1 MCFKKGSHDILRWWE
16 SKKIAMKPFMETLPS
31 QVDIKLQRIKS
42 PAEQVLFQVAT
53 DLINE
58 QSFGESWLIA
68 TDRHLL
74 FIPSAGADG
83 TVEVPI
89 DAVQEA
95 KTEELVGGGRLAVE
109 RKEGEPVYLHYS
121 SSLIPKF
128 AEVAEGIQQLS
139 KGKPLELPTEMERT
153 RCEKC
158 GRLLAEKDGRCINC
172 ARKRDT
178 FWRIVSYISP
188 YRLQLIFVF
197 VLTTAAALIE
207 LLPPLIT
214 ERIIDDVLTPK
225 SNYELLVWFAMAL
238 LGIRLL
244 MWLFQVGRTAITSW
258 LGFRAAEDIRA
269 ELYRV
274 LQFTPLRFYDKR
286 KVGNLI
292 SRMTNDAELLEEY
305 MIYDLP
311 FLLSNALLVLG
322 ILTLL
327 LYKNWMLTMYVLLP
341 VPLIILGGALIWNRM
356 ERYWRRWSVKWG
368 RLSAH
373 LNESITGIR
382 LVKAFAQEKRERM
395 RFNQR
400 NDELRQ
406 VSVSADRAGVVFF
419 TVTNFLMSF
428 GVFFV
433 WYFGGRQIL
442 GGELTLGEL
451 MAFIIYLWMLYSPL
465 KWFGDFYNFMIHA
478 YAGAERIFEVMDTP
492 VETFNNPAA
501 KALPHIGGQVSFKD
515 VAFGY
520 DPGKPVLRGIDLEV
534 APGEMIGLVG
544 KSGVGKSTVI
554 NLICRFYDV
563 SRGRVKIDGEDIRDI
578 RLEDLRGQ
586 IGMVHQEP
594 TLFNVT
600 IAENIRYG
608 KPDATF
614 DEVIRAAIAAE
625 AHEFI
630 VAKPDGYDTKV
641 GERGGKLS
649 GGEKQRIAIAR
660 AILHDP
666 KILILDEATSS
677 LDTPTE
683 KKIQIAIARLVKGR
697 TTFAI
702 AHRLSTLR
710 NADRLVVLDE
720 GKIAEVGTHAELME
734 RKEIFYKLVHTQQT
748 TTAIMVVG
756 GGKDDSDE
764 DSEDDDE

>member
-1 MCFKKGSHDILRWWE
+1 
-16 SKKIAMKPFMETLPS
+16 MKPFMETLPPEVNNKLK
-31 QVDIKLQRIKS
+31 QVK
-42 PAEQVLFQVAT
+42 PPEEQVLFQVAT

-58 QSFGESWLIA
+58 EFFGEKWLIA

-74 FIPSAGADG
+74 CIPTEGPDSAL
-83 TVEVPI
+83 EVPLEI
-89 DAVQEA
+89 VQEVR
-95 KTEELVGGGRLAVE
+95 TEELVGGGRLAIE
-109 RKEGEPVYLHYS
+109 RKVGEPIYLHYS
-121 SSLIPKF
+121 SSLMPKF
-128 AEVAEGIQQLS
+128 AEIAEAIQQLS
-139 KGKPLELPTEMERT
+139 KGEPLELPTEIERT

-172 ARKRDT
+172 AKKRDT
-178 FWRIVSYISP
+178 LRRIVSYVRP
-188 YRLQLIFVF
+188 YRLQLILVF
-197 VLTTAAALIE
+197 VITTFAALID

-225 SNYELLVWFAMAL
+225 ANFELLVRLAAAL

-244 MWLFQVGRTAITSW
+244 TWFSQVGRTAISSW
-258 LGFRAAEDIRA
+258 LGFRAAEDIRT

-286 KVGNLI
+286 KVGSLI
-292 SRMTNDAELLEEY
+292 SRMTHDADLLEEY
-305 MIYDLP
+305 LIYDLP
-311 FLLSNALLVLG
+311 FLLSNVLLLLG
-322 ILTLL
+322 IVALL
-327 LYKNWMLTMYVLLP
+327 LYKNWLLTVYVLLP
-341 VPLIILGGALIWNRM
+341 VPPIILGGALIWNRM
-356 ERYWRRWSVKWG
+356 ERYWRRESVKWG
-368 RLSAH
+368 RFSAH

-382 LVKAFAQEKRERM
+382 LVKAFAQEKREGI

-406 VSVSADRAGVVFF
+406 VSVSANRAWFVFF

-428 GVFFV
+428 GLFFV

-451 MAFIIYLWMLYSPL
+451 TAFISYLWMLYQPL

-492 VETFNNPAA
+492 IEPFDAPDA
-501 KALPHIGGQVSFKD
+501 KPMPQIEGRVSFKD
-515 VAFGY
+515 VTFGY
-520 DPGKPVLRGIDLEV
+520 DPGKPVLREINIEV

-544 KSGVGKSTVI
+544 KSGVGKSTFI

-563 SRGRVKIDGEDIRDI
+563 DRGSLNVDGEDIRAI

-608 KPDATF
+608 KADATF
-614 DEVIRAAIAAE
+614 DEVIRASIAAE

-710 NADRLVVLDE
+710 NADRLFVLDE
-720 GKIAEVGTHAELME
+720 GKIAEVGTHAELMA
-734 RKEIFYKLVHTQQT
+734 RKGIFYNLVHTQQE
-748 TTAIMVVG
+748 TTAIMAIG
-756 GGKDDSDE
+756 GGRDNSEE

>member
-1 MCFKKGSHDILRWWE
+1 
-16 SKKIAMKPFMETLPS
+16 MKPFMENLPPD
-31 QVDIKLQRIKS
+31 VDIKLQQVK
-42 PAEQVLFQVAT
+42 PPEEQVLFQVAT

-58 QSFGESWLIA
+58 QSFGERWLIA
-68 TDRHLL
+68 TDQHLL
-74 FIPSAGADG
+74 FIPAAGVDG
-83 TVEVPI
+83 TVEVPL
-89 DAVQEA
+89 DAVQA
-95 KTEELVGGGRLAVE
+95 ARTEELVGGGRLAVD

-121 SSLIPKF
+121 SSLAPKF

-139 KGKPLELPTEMERT
+139 KGEALELPTEMELT
-153 RCEKC
+153 RCGKC

-172 ARKRDT
+172 AKKRDT
-178 FWRIVSYISP
+178 FWRIVSYLRP
-188 YRLQLIFVF
+188 YRVQLILVF
-197 VLTTAAALIE
+197 VLTTVASLIE

-225 SNYELLVWFAMAL
+225 QNYELLVWFALAL
-238 LGIRLL
+238 VGIRLL
-244 MWLFQVGRTAITSW
+244 MWLFQVGRTALTSW
-258 LGFRAAEDIRA
+258 LGFRAAEDIRT

-311 FLLSNALLVLG
+311 FLLSNALLLLG
-322 ILTLL
+322 ILALL

-341 VPLIILGGALIWNRM
+341 VPPIILGGALIWNRM

-382 LVKAFAQEKRERM
+382 LVKAFAQEKREGI

-406 VSVSADRAGVVFF
+406 VSVSADRAWVIFF

-492 VETFNNPAA
+492 VETFNAPAA
-501 KALPHIGGQVSFKD
+501 KATPQIGGQVSFKD
-515 VAFGY
+515 VTFGY
-520 DPGKPVLRGIDLEV
+520 DPGKPVLRGINLEV
-534 APGEMIGLVG
+534 ASGEMIGLVG

-563 SRGRVKIDGEDIRDI
+563 NRGRLEVDGEDIRNI

-608 KPDATF
+608 KPEATF
-614 DEVIRAAIAAE
+614 DEVMRAAIAAE

-630 VAKPDGYDTKV
+630 VARPDGYDTKV

-666 KILILDEATSS
+666 KVLILDEATSS

-710 NADRLVVLDE
+710 NADRLVVLDD
-720 GKIAEVGTHAELME
+720 GKIVEIGTHAELMAG
-734 RKEIFYKLVHTQQT
+734 RGIFYNLVHTQQA
-748 TTAIMVVG
+748 TTAVMAIG
-756 GGKDDSDE
+756 GGKDDSEE

>member
-1 MCFKKGSHDILRWWE
+1 
-16 SKKIAMKPFMETLPS
+16 MKPFMEALPPE
-31 QVDIKLQRIKS
+31 VNTKLKRVK
-42 PAEQVLFQVAT
+42 PPGEQVLFQVAT
-53 DLINE
+53 DLINN
-58 QSFGESWLIA
+58 QVFGEKWLIA
-68 TDRHLL
+68 TDRQLL
-74 FIPSAGADG
+74 IIPTEGVDG
-83 TVEVPI
+83 TVEVPL

-95 KTEELVGGGRLAVE
+95 RTEELVGGGRLAVE
-109 RKEGEPVYLHYS
+109 RKVGEPVYLHYS
-121 SSLIPKF
+121 SSLGPKF
-128 AEVAEGIQQLS
+128 AEIVEGIQQLS
-139 KGKPLELPTEMERT
+139 KGEALELPTEMERT

-172 ARKRDT
+172 TKKRDT
-178 FWRIVSYISP
+178 FWRIVSYLGP
-188 YRLQLIFVF
+188 YRLQLILVFFV
-197 VLTTAAALIE
+197 TTIAALID

-225 SNYELLVWFAMAL
+225 SNFRLLAWFTAAL

-244 MWLFQVGRTAITSW
+244 MWLSQVGRTAISSW
-258 LGFRAAEDIRA
+258 VGFRAAEDIRT

-292 SRMTNDAELLEEY
+292 SRMTNDAELVEEY
-305 MIYDLP
+305 LIFDLP
-311 FLLSNALLVLG
+311 FLLSNALLLLG
-322 ILTLL
+322 ILALL
-327 LYKNWMLTMYVLLP
+327 LYKSWMLTIYVLLP
-341 VPLIILGGALIWNRM
+341 VPPIILGGGLIWNRM

-368 RLSAH
+368 RFSAH
-373 LNESITGIR
+373 VNESITGIR
-382 LVKAFAQEKRERM
+382 LVKAFAQEKREGA
-395 RFNQR
+395 RFNAR

-406 VSVSADRAGVVFF
+406 ISVSADRAWFVFF
-419 TVTNFLMSF
+419 TVMNFLMSF

-451 MAFIIYLWMLYSPL
+451 TAFISYLWMLYSPL
-465 KWFGDFYNFMIHA
+465 KWFADFYNFMIHA
-478 YAGAERIFEVMDTP
+478 YASAERIFEVMDTP
-492 VETFNNPAA
+492 TEPFHSPQA
-501 KALPHIGGQVSFKD
+501 KAMPQIKGRISFKD
-515 VAFGY
+515 VTFGY
-520 DPGKPVLRGIDLEV
+520 DPGKPVLQGINLGV

-544 KSGVGKSTVI
+544 KSGVGKSTFI

-563 SRGRVKIDGEDIRDI
+563 NRGRLDIDSEDIRDI
-578 RLEDLRGQ
+578 RLEDLRSQ

-600 IAENIRYG
+600 ITENIRYG

-614 DEVIRAAIAAE
+614 DEVVRAAIAAE

-630 VAKPDGYDTKV
+630 ITKPDGYDTKV

-683 KKIQIAIARLVKGR
+683 KKIQIAIARLVEGR
-697 TTFAI
+697 TTVAI

-710 NADRLVVLDE
+710 HADRLVVLDD
-720 GKIAEVGTHAELME
+720 GKIAEVGTHTELME
-734 RKEIFYKLVHTQQT
+734 RKGIFYNLVHTQQA
-748 TTAIMVVG
+748 TTAVMAVG
-756 GGKDDSDE
+756 GGKDDAE
-764 DSEDDDE
+764 ENSEDDDE

>member
-1 MCFKKGSHDILRWWE
+1 MN
-16 SKKIAMKPFMETLPS
+16 PFMEALPPE
-31 QVDIKLQRIKS
+31 VNTKLKRVKPIE
-42 PAEQVLFQVAT
+42 EQVRFQVAT
-53 DLINE
+53 DLINDR
-58 QSFGESWLIA
+58 SFGERWLIA
-68 TDRHLL
+68 TDRQLL
-74 FIPSAGADG
+74 FIPTEGVDG
-83 TVEVPI
+83 TLEVPLA
-89 DAVQEA
+89 AVRETR
-95 KTEELVGGGRLAVE
+95 TEELVGGGCLAIELKV
-109 RKEGEPVYLHYS
+109 GEPVYLHYS
-121 SSLIPKF
+121 SSLVPKF

-139 KGKPLELPTEMERT
+139 KGEPLELPTEIERT

-158 GRLLAEKDGRCINC
+158 GSLLTEKDGRCINC
-172 ARKRDT
+172 TKKRDT
-178 FWRIVSYISP
+178 LWRILSYVRP
-188 YRLQLIFVF
+188 YYLQLILVF
-197 VLTTAAALIE
+197 VITTAAALID

-214 ERIIDDVLTPK
+214 EHIIDDVLTPK
-225 SNYELLVWFAMAL
+225 ANFGLLVWFVLAL

-244 MWLFQVGRTAITSW
+244 MWISQVGRTAISSW

-286 KVGNLI
+286 KVGSLI
-292 SRMTNDAELLEEY
+292 SRMTNDADLLEEY
-305 MIYDLP
+305 MTFDLP
-311 FLLSNALLVLG
+311 FILSNALLLLG
-322 ILTLL
+322 ILGML
-327 LYKNWMLTMYVLLP
+327 LYKSWLLTLYVLLP
-341 VPLIILGGALIWNRM
+341 VPFIVVGGALIWNRM
-356 ERYWRRWSVKWG
+356 ERYWRRWSIKWG
-368 RLSAH
+368 RFSAH

-382 LVKAFAQEKRERM
+382 LVKAFAQEKREGI

-406 VSVSADRAGVVFF
+406 VSVSADRAWFVFF

-442 GGELTLGEL
+442 GGELTLGQL
-451 MAFIIYLWMLYSPL
+451 TAFISYLWMFYRPL
-465 KWFGDFYNFMIHA
+465 KWFGDYYNFMIHA

-492 VETFNNPAA
+492 IEPFDAPNA
-501 KALPHIGGQVSFKD
+501 KPIPQIEGRVSFRD
-515 VAFGY
+515 VTFGY
-520 DPGKPVLRGIDLEV
+520 DPGKPILKGIDLEV

-544 KSGVGKSTVI
+544 KSGVGKSTFI
-554 NLICRFYDV
+554 NLICRFYDIN
-563 SRGRVKIDGEDIRDI
+563 RGRLDVDGEDIRDI
-578 RLEDLRGQ
+578 CLEDLRSQ

-608 KPDATF
+608 KPDATL

-641 GERGGKLS
+641 GEHGGKLS

-710 NADRLVVLDE
+710 NADRLVVLDD
-720 GKIAEVGTHAELME
+720 GKITEVGSHAELMA
-734 RKEIFYKLVHTQQT
+734 RKGIFYKLVQTQQA
-748 TTAIMVVG
+748 TTAVMAVG
-756 GGKDDSDE
+756 GGKEDSDE
-764 DSEDDDE
+764 DSDDDDE

>member
-1 MCFKKGSHDILRWWE
+1 
-16 SKKIAMKPFMETLPS
+16 MKPFMEALPPE
-31 QVDIKLQRIKS
+31 VNTKLERVKPS
-42 PAEQVLFQVAT
+42 GEQVLFQVAT
-53 DLINE
+53 DLIND
-58 QSFGESWLIA
+58 QLFGEKWLVA
-68 TDRHLL
+68 TDRQLL
-74 FIPSAGADG
+74 FIPTEGVDG
-83 TVEVPI
+83 TVEVSL
-89 DAVQEA
+89 DAVQEVR
-95 KTEELVGGGRLAVE
+95 TEELVGGGRLAVE
-109 RKEGEPVYLHYS
+109 RKAGEPIYLHYS
-121 SSLIPKF
+121 SSLAPKF

-139 KGKPLELPTEMERT
+139 KGEVLELPTEMERT

-158 GRLLAEKDGRCINC
+158 GSLLAEKDGRCINC
-172 ARKRDT
+172 TKKRDT
-178 FWRIVSYISP
+178 FRRIVSYVRP
-188 YRLQLIFVF
+188 YRVQLILVF
-197 VLTTAAALIE
+197 VITTIAALID

-225 SNYELLVWFAMAL
+225 SNFDLLVWFAAAL

-244 MWLFQVGRTAITSW
+244 MWLSQVARTAISSW
-258 LGFRAAEDIRA
+258 LGFRAAEDIRT

-286 KVGNLI
+286 KIGSLI

-305 MIYDLP
+305 LIYDLP
-311 FLLSNALLVLG
+311 FLLSNALLLLG
-322 ILTLL
+322 ILALM
-327 LYKNWMLTMYVLLP
+327 LYKNWMLTIYVLLP
-341 VPLIILGGALIWNRM
+341 VPPILLGGGLIWNRM

-368 RLSAH
+368 RFSAH

-382 LVKAFAQEKRERM
+382 LVKAFAQEKREGV
-395 RFNQR
+395 RFNER
-400 NDELRQ
+400 NDDLRQ
-406 VSVSADRAGVVFF
+406 ISVSADRAWFVFF

-451 MAFIIYLWMLYSPL
+451 TAFISYLWMLYRPL

-492 VETFNNPAA
+492 TEPFDAPDA
-501 KALPHIGGQVSFKD
+501 KAMPQIEGRISFKD
-515 VAFGY
+515 VTFGY
-520 DPGKPVLRGIDLEV
+520 DPGKPVLKGIDLEV

-544 KSGVGKSTVI
+544 KSGVGKSTFI
-554 NLICRFYDV
+554 NLICRFYDIN
-563 SRGRVKIDGEDIRDI
+563 RGNLDVDSEDIRDI
-578 RLEDLRGQ
+578 RLGDLRSQ

-600 IAENIRYG
+600 ITENIRYG

-630 VAKPDGYDTKV
+630 VAQPDGYDTKV

-649 GGEKQRIAIAR
+649 GGEKQRISIAR

-710 NADRLVVLDE
+710 NADRLVVLDDN
-720 GKIAEVGTHAELME
+720 KIAEVGTHAELME
-734 RKEIFYKLVHTQQT
+734 RKGIFHNLVHTQQA
-748 TTAIMVVG
+748 TTAVMAVG
-756 GGKDDSDE
+756 GGKDDSMD
-764 DSEDDDE
+764 DSEDDE

>member
-1 MCFKKGSHDILRWWE
+1 
-16 SKKIAMKPFMETLPS
+16 MKPFMETLPPE
-31 QVDIKLQRIKS
+31 VDIKLQRVK
-42 PAEQVLFQVAT
+42 PPEEQVLFQVAT

-58 QSFGESWLIA
+58 QLFGEKWLIA

-74 FIPSAGADG
+74 FIPTEGVDG
-83 TVEVPI
+83 TVEVPLT
-89 DAVQEA
+89 AVQEA
-95 KTEELVGGGRLAVE
+95 RTEELVGGGCLAVE
-109 RKEGEPVYLHYS
+109 RKVGEPVYLHYS
-121 SSLIPKF
+121 NSLAPKF

-139 KGKPLELPTEMERT
+139 KGETLELPTEMERT

-172 ARKRDT
+172 AKKRET
-178 FWRIVSYISP
+178 LRRILSYVRP
-188 YRLQLIFVF
+188 YRPQLILVF
-197 VLTTAAALIE
+197 VITTVAALID
-207 LLPPLIT
+207 LVPPFIT
-214 ERIIDDVLTPK
+214 ERIIDDVLMPK
-225 SNYELLVWFAMAL
+225 SNFELLVWFVMAL
-238 LGIRLL
+238 LGIQIL
-244 MWLFQVGRTAITSW
+244 MWLAQVGRTAISSR
-258 LGFRAAEDIRA
+258 LGFRAAEDMRT

-286 KVGNLI
+286 QIGNLI

-305 MIYDLP
+305 MTHDLP
-311 FLLSNALLVLG
+311 FILSNALLLLG

-327 LYKNWMLTMYVLLP
+327 LYKSWVLTMYVLLP
-341 VPLIILGGALIWNRM
+341 VPPIVLGGALMWNRM
-356 ERYWRRWSVKWG
+356 EHYWRRWSVKWG
-368 RLSAH
+368 RFSAH

-382 LVKAFAQEKRERM
+382 LVKAFAQEKREGI

-406 VSVSADRAGVVFF
+406 VSVSADRAAFVFF
-419 TVTNFLMSF
+419 TVMNFLMSF
-428 GVFFV
+428 GGFFV

-442 GGELTLGEL
+442 GEELTLGEL
-451 MAFIIYLWMLYSPL
+451 TAFNIYLWMLYRPL
-465 KWFGDFYNFMIHA
+465 KWFGDFYSFMIHA

-492 VETFNNPAA
+492 IEPFNSPDA
-501 KALPHIGGQVSFKD
+501 KPMPQIGGRVSFKD
-515 VAFGY
+515 VTFGY
-520 DPGKPVLRGIDLEV
+520 DPGKPILKGINLEV
-534 APGEMIGLVG
+534 TSGEMIGLVG
-544 KSGVGKSTVI
+544 KSGVGKSTFI

-563 SRGRVKIDGEDIRDI
+563 NRGRLDVDGEDIQDI

-614 DEVIRAAIAAE
+614 DAVIRAAIAAE

-630 VAKPDGYDTKV
+630 VGKPDGYDTKV

-649 GGEKQRIAIAR
+649 GGEKQRISIAR

-710 NADRLVVLDE
+710 NADRLVVLEDN
-720 GKIAEVGTHAELME
+720 KIAEVGTHAELMA
-734 RKEIFYKLVHTQQT
+734 RRGIFYKLVHTQQA
-748 TTAIMVVG
+748 TTAVMAVG
-756 GGKDDSDE
+756 GGKADSEE
-764 DSEDDDE
+764 DSEEDNE

>member
-1 MCFKKGSHDILRWWE
+1 
-16 SKKIAMKPFMETLPS
+16 MKPFMETLPS
-31 QVDIKLQRIKS
+31 EVDIKLQRVKL
-42 PAEQVLFQVAT
+42 PEEQVLFQVAT

-58 QSFGESWLIA
+58 RSFGEKWLIA

-74 FIPSAGADG
+74 FIPTEGVDS
-83 TVEVPI
+83 TVEVPLV
-89 DAVQEA
+89 AVQEA
-95 KTEELVGGGRLAVE
+95 KTEELVGGGRLTLE
-109 RKEGEPVYLHYS
+109 RKVGEPAYLHYS
-121 SSLIPKF
+121 SSLAPKF
-128 AEVAEGIQQLS
+128 AEVAEGIQQLV
-139 KGKPLELPTEMERT
+139 KGETLELPTEVERT

-172 ARKRDT
+172 TKKRET
-178 FWRIVSYISP
+178 FWRIVSYTRP
-188 YRLQLIFVF
+188 YRLQLTLACVVMIV
-197 VLTTAAALIE
+197 AALIE

-214 ERIIDDVLTPK
+214 QRIIDDILTPK
-225 SNYELLVWFAMAL
+225 SNYALLVQFVMAL
-238 LGIRLL
+238 LGIRFL
-244 MWLFQVGRTAITSW
+244 MWIFQVGRTAISSW
-258 LGFRAAEDIRA
+258 IGFRAAEDIRA

-292 SRMTNDAELLEEY
+292 SRMTNDAGLLEEY

-311 FLLSNALLVLG
+311 FLLSNALLLLG
-322 ILTLL
+322 ILALL

-341 VPLIILGGALIWNRM
+341 VPAIILGGALIWNRM

-382 LVKAFAQEKRERM
+382 LVKAFAQEKREGI
-395 RFNQR
+395 RFSVR
-400 NDELRQ
+400 NDELRH
-406 VSVSADRAGVVFF
+406 VSVSAGRAGVLFF
-419 TVTNFLMSF
+419 TVMNFLMSF
-428 GVFFV
+428 GVCFV

-442 GGELTLGEL
+442 GGELTMGEL
-451 MAFIIYLWMLYSPL
+451 TAFIIYLWMLYRPIR
-465 KWFGDFYNFMIHA
+465 WFGDFYNFMIHA

-492 VETFNNPAA
+492 TESFNNPDA
-501 KALPHIGGQVSFKD
+501 KPMPQIGGQVSFKD
-515 VAFGY
+515 ATFGY
-520 DPGKPVLRGIDLEV
+520 DPGKPVLRGINLEV
-534 APGEMIGLVG
+534 ASGEMIGLVG
-544 KSGVGKSTVI
+544 KSGVGKSTII

-563 SRGRVKIDGEDIRDI
+563 DRGRLEVDGTDIRDI

-594 TLFNVT
+594 TLFNAT

-608 KPDATF
+608 KPEATF

-630 VAKPDGYDTKV
+630 VGKPDGYDTKV

-683 KKIQIAIARLVKGR
+683 KKIQIAIGRLVKGR

-720 GKIAEVGTHAELME
+720 GKIAEIGTHTELME
-734 RKEIFYKLVHTQQT
+734 RKGIFYKLVHTQQA
-748 TTAIMVVG
+748 TTAVMAVG
-756 GGKDDSDE
+756 GGKDDSEEDSDE
-764 DSEDDDE
+764 DDE

>member
-1 MCFKKGSHDILRWWE
+1 MQ
-16 SKKIAMKPFMETLPS
+16 PFMETLPS
-31 QVDIKLQRIKS
+31 EVDIKLQRVKL
-42 PAEQVLFQVAT
+42 PEEQVLFQVAT

-58 QSFGESWLIA
+58 ELFGEKWLIA
-68 TDRHLL
+68 TDKHLL
-74 FIPSAGADG
+74 FIPTEGVDS
-83 TVEVPI
+83 TVEVPLT
-89 DAVQEA
+89 AVQEA
-95 KTEELVGGGRLAVE
+95 RTEELVGGGCLAVE
-109 RKEGEPVYLHYS
+109 RKVGEPVLLHYS
-121 SSLIPKF
+121 NSLAPKF
-128 AEVAEGIQQLS
+128 AEIAEGIQQLL
-139 KGKPLELPTEMERT
+139 KGEPLELPTEMERT

-158 GRLLAEKDGRCINC
+158 GHLLTEKDGRCIKC
-172 ARKRDT
+172 TKKRDT
-178 FWRIVSYISP
+178 FWRIVSYIRP
-188 YRLQLIFVF
+188 YRLQLALVF
-197 VLTTAAALIE
+197 VIMTFAALID
-207 LLPPLIT
+207 LGPALIA
-214 ERIIDDVLTPK
+214 ESIIDDVLTPQ
-225 SNYELLVWFAMAL
+225 SNFELLVWLILAL
-238 LGIRLL
+238 LGIQLL
-244 MWLFQVGRTAITSW
+244 LWFAQVGRAAISNR
-258 LGFRAAEDIRA
+258 LGFRAAEDLRT

-286 KVGNLI
+286 KVGSLI

-305 MIYDLP
+305 LIYDLP
-311 FLLSNALLVLG
+311 FLLSNALSLLSILVL
-322 ILTLL
+322 LS
-327 LYKNWMLTMYVLLP
+327 YKNWVLTMYVLLP
-341 VPLIILGGALIWNRM
+341 VLPIVLGGALIWNRM
-356 ERYWRRWSVKWG
+356 ERYWRRWSIKWG

-382 LVKAFAQEKRERM
+382 LVKAFAQEKREGT

-406 VSVSADRAGVVFF
+406 ASVVADRAAFVFF
-419 TVTNFLMSF
+419 TVMNFLMGF
-428 GVFFV
+428 GTFFV
-433 WYFGGRQIL
+433 WYFGGRQIFA
-442 GGELTLGEL
+442 GELTLGEL
-451 MAFIIYLWMLYSPL
+451 FAFNVLLWKLYNPL

-492 VETFNNPAA
+492 VEPFNSPDA
-501 KALPHIGGQVSFKD
+501 KPMPQIGGRVSFKD
-515 VAFGY
+515 VTFGY
-520 DPGKPVLRGIDLEV
+520 DPGKPVLKEVDLEV

-544 KSGVGKSTVI
+544 KSGVGKSTFI
-554 NLICRFYDV
+554 NLICRFYDID
-563 SRGRVKIDGEDIRDI
+563 RGRLNVDGEDIRDI

-614 DEVIRAAIAAE
+614 NEVVRAAIAAE
-625 AHEFI
+625 AHDFI

-641 GERGGKLS
+641 GEHGGKLS

-660 AILHDP
+660 AILHNP

-710 NADRLVVLDE
+710 NADRLVVLDD
-720 GKIAEVGTHAELME
+720 GKIAEVGSHEELME
-734 RKEIFYKLVHTQQT
+734 RKGIFYKLVHTQQA
-748 TTAIMVVG
+748 TTAVIAVG
-756 GGKDDSDE
+756 GGKDDSGE
-764 DSEDDDE
+764 DAEEDDE

>member
-1 MCFKKGSHDILRWWE
+1 
-16 SKKIAMKPFMETLPS
+16 MKPFMETLPPE
-31 QVDIKLQRIKS
+31 VNTKLKRTK
-42 PAEQVLFQVAT
+42 PPEEQVLFQVST
-53 DLINE
+53 DLISD
-58 QSFGESWLIA
+58 QLFGEKWLVA

-74 FIPSAGADG
+74 FIPTEGMDG
-83 TVEVPI
+83 TVEVPLET
-89 DAVQEA
+89 VQA
-95 KTEELVGGGRLAVE
+95 ARTEELVGGGRLAVE
-109 RKEGEPVYLHYS
+109 RKKGEPIYLHYS
-121 SSLIPKF
+121 SSLAPKF
-128 AEVAEGIQQLS
+128 AEIAEGIQQLS
-139 KGKPLELPTEMERT
+139 KGEALELPTEMERT

-172 ARKRDT
+172 TKKRDT
-178 FWRIVSYISP
+178 FWRILSYVRP
-188 YRLQLIFVF
+188 YRVQLILVF
-197 VLTTAAALIE
+197 VITIVAALID

-225 SNYELLVWFAMAL
+225 SNFGLLVSLVLAL
-238 LGIRLL
+238 LVIRLG
-244 MWLFQVGRTAITSW
+244 MWLFQVGRTAMSSW
-258 LGFRAAEDIRA
+258 LGFRAAEDIRT
-269 ELYRV
+269 ELYHV

-305 MIYDLP
+305 LIYDLP
-311 FLLSNALLVLG
+311 FLLSNALLLMG
-322 ILTLL
+322 ILGLL
-327 LYKNWMLTMYVLLP
+327 IYKNWMLTIYVLLP
-341 VPLIILGGALIWNRM
+341 VPPIILGGALIWNRM
-356 ERYWRRWSVKWG
+356 ERYWRRWSLEWG
-368 RLSAH
+368 RFSAH

-382 LVKAFAQEKRERM
+382 LVKAFAQEKREGI
-395 RFNQR
+395 RFSQR
-400 NDELRQ
+400 NDELRR
-406 VSVSADRAGVVFF
+406 VSVRADRAAFIFF
-419 TVTNFLMSF
+419 TVMNFLMSF
-428 GVFFV
+428 GVFLV

-442 GGELTLGEL
+442 GEELTLGEL
-451 MAFIIYLWMLYSPL
+451 MAFVIYLWMLYSPL

-478 YAGAERIFEVMDTP
+478 YAGAARIFEVMDTP
-492 VETFNNPAA
+492 IESFNAPDA
-501 KALPHIGGQVSFKD
+501 KPMPQIEGRVSFRD
-515 VAFGY
+515 VTFGY
-520 DPGKPVLRGIDLEV
+520 DPGKPILRGINLEV
-534 APGEMIGLVG
+534 TPGEMIGLVG
-544 KSGVGKSTVI
+544 KSGVGKSTFI
-554 NLICRFYDV
+554 NLICRFYDIN
-563 SRGRVKIDGEDIRDI
+563 RGRLDVDGENIRDI

-600 IAENIRYG
+600 ITENIRYG
-608 KPDATF
+608 KPGATF

-630 VAKPDGYDTKV
+630 VAKPNGYDTKV

-710 NADRLVVLDE
+710 NADRLVVLDD

-734 RKEIFYKLVHTQQT
+734 RKGIFSKLVNTQQA
-748 TTAIMVVG
+748 TTAVMAVG
-756 GGKDDSDE
+756 GGRDDSE
-764 DSEDDDE
+764 ENSEEDDE

>member
-1 MCFKKGSHDILRWWE
+1 
-16 SKKIAMKPFMETLPS
+16 MKPFMETLPPE
-31 QVDIKLQRIKS
+31 VDMKLQQVK
-42 PAEQVLFQVAT
+42 PPEEQVLFQVAT

-58 QSFGESWLIA
+58 QLFGEKWLIA

-74 FIPSAGADG
+74 FIPTEGADG
-83 TVEVPI
+83 TVEVPL
-89 DAVQEA
+89 ASVQGA
-95 KTEELVGGGRLAVE
+95 RTEELVGGGCLAVE
-109 RKEGEPVYLHYS
+109 RMGGEPVSLHYS
-121 SSLIPKF
+121 NSLAPKF
-128 AEVAEGIQQLS
+128 AEIAEGIQQLS
-139 KGKPLELPTEMERT
+139 KGDSLELPTEMERT
-153 RCEKC
+153 RCDRC
-158 GRLLAEKDGRCINC
+158 GRLLAEKDGRCISC

-178 FWRIVSYISP
+178 FWRIVGYTRP
-188 YRLQLIFVF
+188 YRPQLILVF
-197 VLTTAAALIE
+197 VITTVAALIE
-207 LLPPLIT
+207 LLPPLII
-214 ERIIDDVLTPK
+214 ERIVDDVLEPK
-225 SNYELLVWFAMAL
+225 SNFELLVWLVVAFF
-238 LGIRLL
+238 GIQCF
-244 MWLFQVGRTAITSW
+244 MWFSQVGRAAISNW
-258 LGFRAAEDIRA
+258 LGFRAAEDIRG

-274 LQFTPLRFYDKR
+274 LQFTPLRYYDKR
-286 KVGNLI
+286 KVGSLI

-305 MIYDLP
+305 LIYDLP
-311 FLLSNALLVLG
+311 FLLSKALSLVGILALLS
-322 ILTLL
+322 
-327 LYKNWMLTMYVLLP
+327 YKNWMLTMYILLP
-341 VPLIILGGALIWNRM
+341 VPPIVLGGALIWNRM
-356 ERYWRRWSVKWG
+356 ERYWRRWSIKWG

-382 LVKAFAQEKRERM
+382 LVKAFAQEKREGM

-400 NDELRQ
+400 NDELRSA
-406 VSVSADRAGVVFF
+406 SVRADRAAFVFF
-419 TVTNFLMSF
+419 TLMNFLMSF

-442 GGELTLGEL
+442 DGELTVGGL
-451 MAFIIYLWMLYSPL
+451 MAFNIYLWMLYSPL
-465 KWFGDFYNFMIHA
+465 KWFGDFYNFMIQT

-492 VETFNNPAA
+492 VEPFNSPDA
-501 KALPHIGGQVSFKD
+501 KPMPQIGGRLSFKD
-515 VAFGY
+515 VTFGY
-520 DPGKPVLRGIDLEV
+520 DPGKPILKEINLEV
-534 APGEMIGLVG
+534 RSGEMIGLVG
-544 KSGVGKSTVI
+544 KSGVGKSTLI

-563 SRGRVKIDGEDIRDI
+563 NRGHLDVDGEDIRDI

-630 VAKPDGYDTKV
+630 VSKPDGYDTKV

-710 NADRLVVLDE
+710 NADRLVVLDD

-734 RKEIFYKLVHTQQT
+734 GKGIFYKLVHTQQA
-748 TTAIMVVG
+748 TTAIMAVG
-756 GGKDDSDE
+756 GGRDGSHE

>member
-1 MCFKKGSHDILRWWE
+1 
-16 SKKIAMKPFMETLPS
+16 MKPFMETLPPEVDTKLK
-31 QVDIKLQRIKS
+31 QVK
-42 PAEQVLFQVAT
+42 PPEEQVLFQVST
-53 DLINE
+53 DLISD
-58 QSFGESWLIA
+58 QLFGEKWLVA

-74 FIPSAGADG
+74 FIPTRGVDG
-83 TVEVPI
+83 VVRVPLA
-89 DAVQEA
+89 AVQAA

-109 RKEGEPVYLHYS
+109 RKEEGPVYLHYS
-121 SSLIPKF
+121 SSLAPKF

-139 KGKPLELPTEMERT
+139 TGETLELPTEMERT

-172 ARKRDT
+172 TKKRDT
-178 FWRIVSYISP
+178 LRRILSYVRP
-188 YRLQLIFVF
+188 YRLQLVLVF
-197 VLTTAAALIE
+197 VITTVAALVE

-225 SNYELLVWFAMAL
+225 SNLGLLGWLVLAL

-244 MWLFQVGRTAITSW
+244 MWFSQVGRTAISSW

-286 KVGNLI
+286 KVGSLI

-305 MIYDLP
+305 LIYDLP
-311 FLLSNALLVLG
+311 FILSNILLLFG

-327 LYKNWMLTMYVLLP
+327 LYKSWLLTIYVLLP
-341 VPLIILGGALIWNRM
+341 VPLIVLGGALIWNRM

-368 RLSAH
+368 RFSAH

-382 LVKAFAQEKRERM
+382 LVKAFAQEKREGI
-395 RFNQR
+395 RFSQR

-406 VSVSADRAGVVFF
+406 VSVSADRAWFVFF
-419 TVTNFLMSF
+419 TVMNFLMSF

-451 MAFIIYLWMLYSPL
+451 TAFISYLWMLYRPL
-465 KWFGDFYNFMIHA
+465 RWLGDFYNFMIRA

-492 VETFNNPAA
+492 VEPFNSPDA
-501 KALPHIGGQVSFKD
+501 KPMPQIGGRVSFKD
-515 VAFGY
+515 VTFGY
-520 DPGKPVLRGIDLEV
+520 DPGKPVLKGINLEV

-544 KSGVGKSTVI
+544 KSGVGKSTFI

-563 SRGRVKIDGEDIRDI
+563 NRGRLDVDGEDIRDI
-578 RLEDLRGQ
+578 RLEDLRRQ

-614 DEVIRAAIAAE
+614 AEVIRAAVAAE

-710 NADRLVVLDE
+710 NADRLVVLDD
-720 GKIAEVGTHAELME
+720 GKIAEVGTHAELIGQ
-734 RKEIFYKLVHTQQT
+734 KGIFYNLVHTQQT
-748 TTAIMVVG
+748 TTAIMAVG
-756 GGKDDSDE
+756 GGKEDSE
-764 DSEDDDE
+764 GDSEDDDE

>member
-1 MCFKKGSHDILRWWE
+1 
-16 SKKIAMKPFMETLPS
+16 MKPFMETLPPE
-31 QVDIKLQRIKS
+31 VNTKLKRLK
-42 PAEQVLFQVAT
+42 PPEEQVLFQVAT
-53 DLINE
+53 DLISD
-58 QSFGESWLIA
+58 QLFGERWLVV

-74 FIPSAGADG
+74 FIPTEGVEG
-83 TVEVPI
+83 TVEVSLESVQ
-89 DAVQEA
+89 DARI
-95 KTEELVGGGRLAVE
+95 EELVGGGRLAVE
-109 RKEGEPVYLHYS
+109 RKVGEPVYLHYS
-121 SSLIPKF
+121 SSLATKF

-139 KGKPLELPTEMERT
+139 KGETLELPTEIERT

-158 GRLLAEKDGRCINC
+158 GRLLAEKDGRCISC
-172 ARKRDT
+172 TKKRDT
-178 FWRIVSYISP
+178 FWRIVSYVRP
-188 YRLQLIFVF
+188 YRLQFVF
-197 VLTTAAALIE
+197 LFVITVVAALIE
-207 LLPPLIT
+207 LLPPLIVQ
-214 ERIIDDVLTPK
+214 RIIDDVLRPK
-225 SNYELLVWFAMAL
+225 EDFKLLLPFALVL

-244 MWLFQVGRTAITSW
+244 MWLFQVGRTAISSW
-258 LGFRAAEDIRA
+258 LGFRAAEDIRT
-269 ELYRV
+269 ELYRI

-305 MIYDLP
+305 LIYDMP
-311 FLLSNALLVLG
+311 FILSNVLLLIG

-327 LYKNWMLTMYVLLP
+327 LYKSWMLTIYVLLP
-341 VPLIILGGALIWNRM
+341 VPPIILGGALIWNRM
-356 ERYWRRWSVKWG
+356 ERYWRRWSVSWG
-368 RLSAH
+368 RFSAH

-382 LVKAFAQEKRERM
+382 LVKAFAQEKREGI
-395 RFNQR
+395 RFGQR
-400 NDELRQ
+400 NDELRR
-406 VSVSADRAGVVFF
+406 VSVTADRAAFVFF
-419 TVTNFLMSF
+419 TVMNFLISF
-428 GVFFV
+428 GVFLI
-433 WYFGGRQIL
+433 WYFGGRQVL
-442 GGELTLGEL
+442 GEELTLGEL
-451 MAFIIYLWMLYSPL
+451 IAFISYLWMLYQPL

-492 VETFNNPAA
+492 TEPFDAPNARPM
-501 KALPHIGGQVSFKD
+501 PQIGGQVSFKD
-515 VAFGY
+515 VTFGY
-520 DPGKPVLRGIDLEV
+520 DPGKPVLRGINLEV
-534 APGEMIGLVG
+534 TPGEMIGLVG
-544 KSGVGKSTVI
+544 KSGVGKSTFI

-563 SRGRVKIDGEDIRDI
+563 NRGRLDVDGEDIRDI

-608 KPDATF
+608 KPEAAL

-660 AILHDP
+660 AILHAP

-683 KKIQIAIARLVKGR
+683 KKIQTAIARLVKGR

-720 GKIAEVGTHAELME
+720 GKIAEVGTHEELMV
-734 RKEIFYKLVHTQQT
+734 RKGIFYNLVHTQQA
-748 TTAIMVVG
+748 TTAVMAVG
-756 GGKDDSDE
+756 GGKDDAE
-764 DSEDDDE
+764 IDSEDDE

>member
-1 MCFKKGSHDILRWWE
+1 
-16 SKKIAMKPFMETLPS
+16 MKPFMETLPPE
-31 QVDIKLQRIKS
+31 VDTKLKRVK
-42 PAEQVLFQVAT
+42 PPEEQVLFQVST
-53 DLINE
+53 DLISE
-58 QSFGESWLIA
+58 QLFGEKWLVA
-68 TDRHLL
+68 TGRHLL
-74 FIPSAGADG
+74 FIPTGGMDG
-83 TVEVPI
+83 TVEVPLES
-89 DAVQEA
+89 VQEA
-95 KTEELVGGGRLAVE
+95 RTEELVGGGRLAVE
-109 RKEGEPVYLHYS
+109 RKEGEPIYLHYS
-121 SSLIPKF
+121 SSLAPKF

-139 KGKPLELPTEMERT
+139 KGETLELPTEMERT

-172 ARKRDT
+172 TKKRDT
-178 FWRIVSYISP
+178 FWRIVSYVRP
-188 YRLQLIFVF
+188 YPFQLILVF
-197 VLTTAAALIE
+197 AIATVAALIE
-207 LLPPLIT
+207 LLPPLII
-214 ERIIDDVLTPK
+214 ERIVDDVLTPK
-225 SNYELLVWFAMAL
+225 SDLGLLVWLVLAL
-238 LGIRLL
+238 LVIRLL
-244 MWLFQVGRTAITSW
+244 VWLFQVGRTAISSW
-258 LGFRAAEDIRA
+258 LGFRAAEDIRT

-292 SRMTNDAELLEEY
+292 SRMTNDAEVLEEY
-305 MIYDLP
+305 LIYDIP
-311 FLLSNALLVLG
+311 FILSNVLLLIG
-322 ILTLL
+322 ILALL
-327 LYKNWMLTMYVLLP
+327 LYKSWMLTIYVLLP
-341 VPLIILGGALIWNRM
+341 VPPIILGGALIWNRM
-356 ERYWRRWSVKWG
+356 ERYWRRWSVTWG
-368 RLSAH
+368 RFSAH

-382 LVKAFAQEKRERM
+382 LIKAFAQEKREGI

-400 NDELRQ
+400 NDELRRT
-406 VSVSADRAGVVFF
+406 SVSADRAAFVFF
-419 TVTNFLMSF
+419 TVMNFLMSF
-428 GVFFV
+428 GVFLV

-442 GGELTLGEL
+442 GGELTIGEL
-451 MAFIIYLWMLYSPL
+451 IAFISYLWMFYQPF

-478 YAGAERIFEVMDTP
+478 YAGAERIFEVMDTS
-492 VETFNNPAA
+492 VEPFDAPNA
-501 KALPHIGGQVSFKD
+501 KTMPQIEGRVSFKD
-515 VAFGY
+515 VTFGY
-520 DPGKPVLRGIDLEV
+520 DPGKPVLRGINLEV

-544 KSGVGKSTVI
+544 KSGVGKSTFI

-563 SRGRVKIDGEDIRDI
+563 NRGRLDVDGEDIRDI
-578 RLEDLRGQ
+578 HLEDLRGQ

-600 IAENIRYG
+600 ITENIRYG

-710 NADRLVVLDE
+710 NADRLVVLDD
-720 GKIAEVGTHAELME
+720 GKIAEVGTHAELMT
-734 RKEIFYKLVHTQQT
+734 RKGIFYNLVHTQQA
-748 TTAIMVVG
+748 TTAVMAVG
-756 GGKDDSDE
+756 GGKEGSED
-764 DSEDDDE
+764 DSEDDE

>member
-1 MCFKKGSHDILRWWE
+1 
-16 SKKIAMKPFMETLPS
+16 MKPFMETLPPE
-31 QVDIKLQRIKS
+31 VAAKMQRVKQ
-42 PAEQVLFQVAT
+42 PEEQVLFQVAT

-58 QSFGESWLIA
+58 HVFGEKWLIA
-68 TDRHLL
+68 TNRHLL
-74 FIPSAGADG
+74 FIPTGGVDG
-83 TVEVPI
+83 TVEVPLA
-89 DAVQEA
+89 AVQEA
-95 KTEELVGGGRLAVE
+95 RTEELVGGGCLAVE
-109 RKEGEPVYLHYS
+109 RKEGKPIYLHYS
-121 SSLIPKF
+121 NSLGPKF

-139 KGKPLELPTEMERT
+139 KGETLELPTEMERT

-172 ARKRDT
+172 TKRRDT
-178 FWRIVSYISP
+178 FWRIVSYLRP
-188 YRLQLIFVF
+188 YRLQLILVF
-197 VLTTAAALIE
+197 VITTVAALVE
-207 LLPPLIT
+207 LLPPLII
-214 ERIIDDVLTPK
+214 ERIVDDVLKPK
-225 SNYELLVWFAMAL
+225 SNFELLVQFAVAL
-238 LGIRLL
+238 LVIRLG
-244 MWLFQVGRTAITSW
+244 MWIFQVGRTALSSW

-286 KVGNLI
+286 KVGSLI

-305 MIYDLP
+305 LIYDLP
-311 FLLSNALLVLG
+311 FILSNMLLVFG
-322 ILTLL
+322 ILALL
-327 LYKNWMLTMYVLLP
+327 LYKSWLLTIYVLLP
-341 VPLIILGGALIWNRM
+341 VPLIVLGGALIWNRM
-356 ERYWRRWSVKWG
+356 ERYWRRWSIKWG

-382 LVKAFAQEKRERM
+382 LVKAFAQEKREGI

-400 NDELRQ
+400 NDELRRA
-406 VSVSADRAGVVFF
+406 SVSADRAAFVFF
-419 TVTNFLMSF
+419 TVMNFLMSF

-451 MAFIIYLWMLYSPL
+451 TAFIIYLWMLYSPL

-478 YAGAERIFEVMDTP
+478 YAGAERIFEVVDTP
-492 VETFNNPAA
+492 VESFNDADA
-501 KALPHIGGQVSFKD
+501 KPMPEIGGRVSFKD
-515 VAFGY
+515 VTFGY
-520 DPGKPVLRGIDLEV
+520 DPGKPVLRGINLEV

-544 KSGVGKSTVI
+544 KSGVGKSTLI

-563 SRGRVKIDGEDIRDI
+563 NRGRLDVDGEDIRDI
-578 RLEDLRGQ
+578 QLEDLRGQ

-600 IAENIRYG
+600 ITENIRYG

-614 DEVIRAAIAAE
+614 DEVIRASIAAE

-666 KILILDEATSS
+666 KILIFDEATSS

-720 GKIAEVGTHAELME
+720 GKIAEVGTHAELMR
-734 RKEIFYKLVHTQQT
+734 RKGIFHTLVHTQQT
-748 TTAIMVVG
+748 TTAVMAVG
-756 GGKDDSDE
+756 GGKDDSE
-764 DSEDDDE
+764 EKSEGDDE

>member
-1 MCFKKGSHDILRWWE
+1 
-16 SKKIAMKPFMETLPS
+16 MKPFMETLPPE
-31 QVDIKLQRIKS
+31 VDMKLQRVK
-42 PAEQVLFQVAT
+42 PPEEQVLFQVAT

-58 QSFGESWLIA
+58 QLFGEKWLIA

-74 FIPSAGADG
+74 FIPTEGADG
-83 TVEVPI
+83 TVEVPLA
-89 DAVQEA
+89 AVQGA
-95 KTEELVGGGRLAVE
+95 KTEELVGGGCLAVE
-109 RKEGEPVYLHYS
+109 RKGGEPVSLHYS
-121 SSLIPKF
+121 NSLAPKF
-128 AEVAEGIQQLS
+128 AEIAEGIQQLS
-139 KGKPLELPTEMERT
+139 KGDPLELPTEMERT
-153 RCEKC
+153 RCERC
-158 GRLLAEKDGRCINC
+158 GRLLTEKDGKCISC
-172 ARKRDT
+172 AKKRDT
-178 FWRIVSYISP
+178 FWRIVGYTRP
-188 YRLQLIFVF
+188 YRLQLILVF
-197 VLTTAAALIE
+197 VITTVAALIE
-207 LLPPLIT
+207 LLPPLII
-214 ERIIDDVLTPK
+214 ERIVDDVLEPK
-225 SNYELLVWFAMAL
+225 SNFELLVWLVVAF
-238 LGIRLL
+238 LGIQSF
-244 MWLFQVGRTAITSW
+244 MWLSQVGRAAISNW
-258 LGFRAAEDIRA
+258 LGFRAAEDLRA

-286 KVGNLI
+286 KVGSLI

-305 MIYDLP
+305 LIYDLP
-311 FLLSNALLVLG
+311 FLLSKALSLVGILVL
-322 ILTLL
+322 LS
-327 LYKNWMLTMYVLLP
+327 YKNWILTMYILLP
-341 VPLIILGGALIWNRM
+341 VPPIVLGGALIWNRM
-356 ERYWRRWSVKWG
+356 ERYWRRWSIKWG

-382 LVKAFAQEKRERM
+382 LVKAFAQEKREGM

-400 NDELRQ
+400 NDELRSA
-406 VSVSADRAGVVFF
+406 SVRADRAGFVFF
-419 TVTNFLMSF
+419 TVMNFLMSF

-442 GGELTLGEL
+442 GGELTVGGL
-451 MAFIIYLWMLYSPL
+451 MAFNIYLWMLYSPL
-465 KWFGDFYNFMIHA
+465 KWFGDFYNFMIQT

-492 VETFNNPAA
+492 VEPFNSPDA
-501 KALPHIGGQVSFKD
+501 KPMPQIEGRISFKD
-515 VAFGY
+515 VTFGY
-520 DPGKPVLRGIDLEV
+520 DPGKPILKEINLEV
-534 APGEMIGLVG
+534 TSGEMIGLVG
-544 KSGVGKSTVI
+544 KSGVGKSTLI

-563 SRGRVKIDGEDIRDI
+563 NRGHLDVDGEDIRDI
-578 RLEDLRGQ
+578 RLEDLRRQ

-630 VAKPDGYDTKV
+630 VSKPDGYDTKV

-649 GGEKQRIAIAR
+649 GGEKQRISIAR

-710 NADRLVVLDE
+710 NADRLVVLDD
-720 GKIAEVGTHAELME
+720 GKIAEVGTHAELIG
-734 RKEIFYKLVHTQQT
+734 RKGIFYKLVNTQQT
-748 TTAIMVVG
+748 TTAIMAVG
-756 GGKDDSDE
+756 GGKDDSEE
-764 DSEDDDE
+764 DSEADDE

>member
-1 MCFKKGSHDILRWWE
+1 
-16 SKKIAMKPFMETLPS
+16 MKPFMETLPS
-31 QVDIKLQRIKS
+31 EVDIKLQRVKL
-42 PAEQVLFQVAT
+42 PEEQVLFQVAT
-53 DLINE
+53 DLIDE
-58 QSFGESWLIA
+58 RSFGEKWLIA

-74 FIPSAGADG
+74 FIPTEGVDSA
-83 TVEVPI
+83 VEVPLV
-89 DAVQEA
+89 AVQEA
-95 KTEELVGGGRLAVE
+95 KTEELVGGGRLTLE
-109 RKEGEPVYLHYS
+109 RKMGEPAYLHYS
-121 SSLIPKF
+121 SSLAPKF
-128 AEVAEGIQQLS
+128 AEVAEGIQQLI
-139 KGKPLELPTEMERT
+139 KGETLELPTEMERT

-172 ARKRDT
+172 TKKRET
-178 FWRIVSYISP
+178 FWRIVSYTRP
-188 YRLQLIFVF
+188 YRFQLTLACMVMIV
-197 VLTTAAALIE
+197 AALIE

-214 ERIIDDVLTPK
+214 QRIIDDILTPK
-225 SNYELLVWFAMAL
+225 SNYALLVQFVMAL
-238 LGIRLL
+238 LGIRFL
-244 MWLFQVGRTAITSW
+244 MWIFQVGRTAISSW
-258 LGFRAAEDIRA
+258 IGFRAAEDIRA

-292 SRMTNDAELLEEY
+292 SRMTNDAGLLEEY

-311 FLLSNALLVLG
+311 FLLSNALLLLG
-322 ILTLL
+322 ILALL

-341 VPLIILGGALIWNRM
+341 VPAIVLGGALIWNRM

-382 LVKAFAQEKRERM
+382 LVKAFAQEKREGI
-395 RFNQR
+395 RFSVR
-400 NDELRQ
+400 NDELRH
-406 VSVSADRAGVVFF
+406 VSVSAGRAGVLFF
-419 TVTNFLMSF
+419 TVMNFLMSF
-428 GVFFV
+428 GVCFV

-442 GGELTLGEL
+442 GGELTMGEL
-451 MAFIIYLWMLYSPL
+451 TAFIIYLWMLYRPIR
-465 KWFGDFYNFMIHA
+465 WFGDFYNFMIHA

-492 VETFNNPAA
+492 TESFNDPDA
-501 KALPHIGGQVSFKD
+501 KPMPQIGGQVSFKD
-515 VAFGY
+515 VTFGY
-520 DPGKPVLRGIDLEV
+520 DPGKPILRGINLEV
-534 APGEMIGLVG
+534 ASGEMIGLVG
-544 KSGVGKSTVI
+544 KSGVGKSTII

-563 SRGRVKIDGEDIRDI
+563 DRGRLEVDGADIRDI

-594 TLFNVT
+594 TLFNAT

-608 KPDATF
+608 KPEATF

-630 VAKPDGYDTKV
+630 VGKPDGYDTKV

-683 KKIQIAIARLVKGR
+683 KKIQIAIGRLVKGR

-720 GKIAEVGTHAELME
+720 GKIAEIGTHTELME
-734 RKEIFYKLVHTQQT
+734 RKGIFYKLVHTQQA
-748 TTAIMVVG
+748 TTAVMAVG
-756 GGKDDSDE
+756 GGTDDSEE
-764 DSEDDDE
+764 DPEEDDE

>member
-1 MCFKKGSHDILRWWE
+1 
-16 SKKIAMKPFMETLPS
+16 MKPFMETLPPE
-31 QVDIKLQRIKS
+31 VAAKMQRVKQ
-42 PAEQVLFQVAT
+42 PEEQVLFQVAT

-58 QSFGESWLIA
+58 HVFGEKWLIA
-68 TDRHLL
+68 TNRHLL
-74 FIPSAGADG
+74 FIPTGGVDG
-83 TVEVPI
+83 TVEVPLA
-89 DAVQEA
+89 AVQEA
-95 KTEELVGGGRLAVE
+95 RTEELVGGGCLAVE
-109 RKEGEPVYLHYS
+109 RKEGKPIYLHYS
-121 SSLIPKF
+121 NSLGPKF

-139 KGKPLELPTEMERT
+139 KGETLELPTEMERT

-172 ARKRDT
+172 TKRRDT
-178 FWRIVSYISP
+178 FWRIVSYLRP
-188 YRLQLIFVF
+188 YRLQLILVF
-197 VLTTAAALIE
+197 VITTVAALVE
-207 LLPPLIT
+207 LLPPLII
-214 ERIIDDVLTPK
+214 ERIVDDVLKPQ
-225 SNYELLVWFAMAL
+225 SDFELLVQFAVAL
-238 LGIRLL
+238 LVIRLG
-244 MWLFQVGRTAITSW
+244 MWIFQVGRTALSSW

-286 KVGNLI
+286 KVGSLI

-305 MIYDLP
+305 LIYDLP
-311 FLLSNALLVLG
+311 FILSNMLLVFG
-322 ILTLL
+322 ILALL
-327 LYKNWMLTMYVLLP
+327 LYKSWMLTIYVLLP
-341 VPLIILGGALIWNRM
+341 VPLIVLGGALIWNRM
-356 ERYWRRWSVKWG
+356 ERYWRRWSIKWG

-382 LVKAFAQEKRERM
+382 LVKAFAQEKREGI

-400 NDELRQ
+400 NDELRRA
-406 VSVSADRAGVVFF
+406 SVSADRAAFVFF
-419 TVTNFLMSF
+419 TVMNFLMSF

-451 MAFIIYLWMLYSPL
+451 TAFIIYLWMLYSPL

-478 YAGAERIFEVMDTP
+478 YAGAERIFEVVDTP
-492 VETFNNPAA
+492 VESFNDADA
-501 KALPHIGGQVSFKD
+501 KPMPEIGGRVSFKD
-515 VAFGY
+515 VTFGY
-520 DPGKPVLRGIDLEV
+520 DPGKPVLRGINLDV

-544 KSGVGKSTVI
+544 KSGVGKSTLI

-563 SRGRVKIDGEDIRDI
+563 NRGRLDVDGEDIRGI

-586 IGMVHQEP
+586 IGLVHQEP

-600 IAENIRYG
+600 ITENIRYG
-608 KPDATF
+608 KPDATL
-614 DEVIRAAIAAE
+614 DEVIRASIAAE

-666 KILILDEATSS
+666 KILIFDEATSS

-720 GKIAEVGTHAELME
+720 GKIAEVGTHAELMG
-734 RKEIFYKLVHTQQT
+734 RKGIFHTLVHTQQT
-748 TTAIMVVG
+748 TTAVMAVG
-756 GGKDDSDE
+756 GGKDDSE
-764 DSEDDDE
+764 ENSEGDDE

>member
-1 MCFKKGSHDILRWWE
+1 
-16 SKKIAMKPFMETLPS
+16 MKPFMETLPS
-31 QVDIKLQRIKS
+31 EVDIKLQRVKL
-42 PAEQVLFQVAT
+42 PEEQVLFQVAT

-58 QSFGESWLIA
+58 QSFGEKWLIA

-74 FIPSAGADG
+74 FIPTEGVDSV
-83 TVEVPI
+83 VEVPLV
-89 DAVQEA
+89 AVQEA
-95 KTEELVGGGRLAVE
+95 KTEELVGGGRLALE
-109 RKEGEPVYLHYS
+109 RKVGEPVYLHYS
-121 SSLIPKF
+121 SSLAPKF
-128 AEVAEGIQQLS
+128 AEVAEGIQQLV
-139 KGKPLELPTEMERT
+139 KGETLELPTEVERT

-172 ARKRDT
+172 TKKRET
-178 FWRIVSYISP
+178 FWRIVSYTIP
-188 YRLQLIFVF
+188 YRLQLTLACLVMIV
-197 VLTTAAALIE
+197 AALIE

-214 ERIIDDVLTPK
+214 QRIIDDILTPK
-225 SNYELLVWFAMAL
+225 SNYALLVQFVMAL
-238 LGIRLL
+238 LGIRFL
-244 MWLFQVGRTAITSW
+244 MWIFQVGRTAISSW
-258 LGFRAAEDIRA
+258 IGFRAAEDIRA

-292 SRMTNDAELLEEY
+292 SRMTNDAGLLEEY

-311 FLLSNALLVLG
+311 FLLSNALLLLG
-322 ILTLL
+322 ILALL

-341 VPLIILGGALIWNRM
+341 VPAIVLGGALIWNRM

-382 LVKAFAQEKRERM
+382 LVKAFAQEKREGI
-395 RFNQR
+395 RFSVR

-406 VSVSADRAGVVFF
+406 VSVSAGRAGVLFF
-419 TVTNFLMSF
+419 TVMNFLMSF
-428 GVFFV
+428 GVCFV

-442 GGELTLGEL
+442 GGELTMGEL
-451 MAFIIYLWMLYSPL
+451 TAFIIYLWMLYRPIR
-465 KWFGDFYNFMIHA
+465 WFGDFYNFMIHA

-492 VETFNNPAA
+492 TESFNDPDA
-501 KALPHIGGQVSFKD
+501 KPMPQIGGQVSFKD
-515 VAFGY
+515 ATFGY
-520 DPGKPVLRGIDLEV
+520 DPGKPVLRGINLEV
-534 APGEMIGLVG
+534 ASGEMIGLVG
-544 KSGVGKSTVI
+544 KSGVGKSTII

-563 SRGRVKIDGEDIRDI
+563 DRGRLEVDGTDIRDI

-594 TLFNVT
+594 TLFNAT

-608 KPDATF
+608 KPEATL

-630 VAKPDGYDTKV
+630 VGKPDGYDTKV

-683 KKIQIAIARLVKGR
+683 KKIQIAIGRLVKGR

-720 GKIAEVGTHAELME
+720 GKIAEIGTHAELME
-734 RKEIFYKLVHTQQT
+734 RKGIFYKLVHTQQA
-748 TTAIMVVG
+748 TTAVMAVG
-756 GGKDDSDE
+756 GGKDDSEE
-764 DSEDDDE
+764 DPEEDDE

>member
-1 MCFKKGSHDILRWWE
+1 MR
-16 SKKIAMKPFMETLPS
+16 MNPFMEALPPE
-31 QVDIKLQRIKS
+31 VDTKLKRVK
-42 PAEQVLFQVAT
+42 PPEEQVRFQVAT
-53 DLINE
+53 DFINDR
-58 QSFGESWLIA
+58 SFGERWLIA
-68 TDRHLL
+68 TDRQLL
-74 FIPSAGADG
+74 FIPTEGVDG
-83 TVEVPI
+83 TLEVPLA
-89 DAVQEA
+89 AVRETR
-95 KTEELVGGGRLAVE
+95 TEELVGGGCLAIELKV
-109 RKEGEPVYLHYS
+109 GEPVYLHYS
-121 SSLIPKF
+121 SSLVPKF

-139 KGKPLELPTEMERT
+139 KGEPLELPTEIERI

-158 GRLLAEKDGRCINC
+158 GSLLTEKDGRCINC
-172 ARKRDT
+172 TKKRDT
-178 FWRIVSYISP
+178 LWRILSYVRP
-188 YRLQLIFVF
+188 YYLQLILVF
-197 VLTTAAALIE
+197 VITTAAALID

-214 ERIIDDVLTPK
+214 EHIIDDVLTPK
-225 SNYELLVWFAMAL
+225 ANFGLLVWFVLAL

-244 MWLFQVGRTAITSW
+244 MWISQVGRTAISSW

-286 KVGNLI
+286 KVGSLI
-292 SRMTNDAELLEEY
+292 SRMTNDADLLEEY
-305 MIYDLP
+305 MTFDLP
-311 FLLSNALLVLG
+311 FILSNALLLLG
-322 ILTLL
+322 ILGML
-327 LYKNWMLTMYVLLP
+327 LYKSWILTLYVLLP
-341 VPLIILGGALIWNRM
+341 VPFIIVGGALIWNRM
-356 ERYWRRWSVKWG
+356 ERYWRRWSIKWG
-368 RLSAH
+368 RFSAH

-382 LVKAFAQEKRERM
+382 LVKAFAQEKREGI

-406 VSVSADRAGVVFF
+406 VSVSADRAWFVFF

-442 GGELTLGEL
+442 GGELTLGQL
-451 MAFIIYLWMLYSPL
+451 TAFISYLWMFYRPL
-465 KWFGDFYNFMIHA
+465 KWFGDYYNFMIHA

-492 VETFNNPAA
+492 MEPFDAPNA
-501 KALPHIGGQVSFKD
+501 KPMPQIEGRVSFRD
-515 VAFGY
+515 VTFGY
-520 DPGKPVLRGIDLEV
+520 DPGKPILKGIDLEV
-534 APGEMIGLVG
+534 AAGEMIGLVG
-544 KSGVGKSTVI
+544 KSGVGKSTFI
-554 NLICRFYDV
+554 NLICRFYDIN
-563 SRGRVKIDGEDIRDI
+563 RGRLDVDGEDIRDI
-578 RLEDLRGQ
+578 RLEDLRSQ

-608 KPDATF
+608 KPDATL

-641 GERGGKLS
+641 GEHGGKLS

-710 NADRLVVLDE
+710 NADRLVVLDD
-720 GKIAEVGTHAELME
+720 GKIAEGGSHAELMA
-734 RKEIFYKLVHTQQT
+734 RRGIFYKLVQTQQA
-748 TTAIMVVG
+748 TTAVMAVG
-756 GGKDDSDE
+756 GGRDDSEEDSDE
-764 DSEDDDE
+764 DDE

>member
-1 MCFKKGSHDILRWWE
+1 
-16 SKKIAMKPFMETLPS
+16 MKPFMETLPPE
-31 QVDIKLQRIKS
+31 VNIKLQRVK
-42 PAEQVLFQVAT
+42 PPEEQVLFQVAT

-74 FIPSAGADG
+74 FIPSAGVDG
-83 TVEVPI
+83 SVEVPL

-95 KTEELVGGGRLAVE
+95 RTEELVGGGRLAVE

-128 AEVAEGIQQLS
+128 SEVAEGIQQLS
-139 KGKPLELPTEMERT
+139 KGEPLELPTEMERT

-158 GRLLAEKDGRCINC
+158 GSLLAEKDGRCINC

-178 FWRIVSYISP
+178 FWRIVSYIRP
-188 YRLQLIFVF
+188 YRLQLILVF

-225 SNYELLVWFAMAL
+225 SNFELLVWFAVAL
-238 LGIRLL
+238 LGIRFL

-286 KVGNLI
+286 KVGSLI

-311 FLLSNALLVLG
+311 FLLSNVLLLLG
-322 ILTLL
+322 ILALL
-327 LYKNWMLTMYVLLP
+327 LYKNLMLTMYVLLP

-382 LVKAFAQEKRERM
+382 LVKAFAQEKREGI

-406 VSVSADRAGVVFF
+406 VSVSADRAGVIFF

-433 WYFGGRQIL
+433 WYFGGKQIL

-451 MAFIIYLWMLYSPL
+451 IAFISYLWMLYSPL

-492 VETFNNPAA
+492 VETFDNPAA
-501 KALPHIGGQVSFKD
+501 KAMPHVSGQVSFKD
-515 VAFGY
+515 VTFGY
-520 DPGKPVLRGIDLEV
+520 DPGKPVLRGINLEV
-534 APGEMIGLVG
+534 MSGEMIGLVG
-544 KSGVGKSTVI
+544 KSGVGKSTFI

-563 SRGRVKIDGEDIRDI
+563 NRGGLEIDGEDIRDI

-586 IGMVHQEP
+586 IGLVHQEP
-594 TLFNVT
+594 TLFNAT

-614 DEVIRAAIAAE
+614 DEVIHAAIAAE

-630 VAKPDGYDTKV
+630 VARPDGYDTKV

-666 KILILDEATSS
+666 KILIFDEATSS

-710 NADRLVVLDE
+710 NADRLVVLDD
-720 GKIAEVGTHAELME
+720 GKVAEVGTHSELME
-734 RKEIFYKLVHTQQT
+734 RKGIFYKLVHTQQT
-748 TTAIMVVG
+748 TTSIMAVG

>member
-1 MCFKKGSHDILRWWE
+1 MN
-16 SKKIAMKPFMETLPS
+16 PFMEALPPE
-31 QVDIKLQRIKS
+31 VNTKLKRIK
-42 PAEQVLFQVAT
+42 PPGEQVRFQVAT
-53 DLINE
+53 DFINDR
-58 QSFGESWLIA
+58 SFGEKWLIA
-68 TDRHLL
+68 TDRQLL
-74 FIPSAGADG
+74 FIPTEGADG
-83 TVEVPI
+83 TVEVPLTT
-89 DAVQEA
+89 VREA
-95 KTEELVGGGRLAVE
+95 RTEELVGGGCLAVE
-109 RKEGEPVYLHYS
+109 LKEGEPIYLHYS
-121 SSLIPKF
+121 STLIPKF
-128 AEVAEGIQQLS
+128 AEIAEGIQQLS
-139 KGKPLELPTEMERT
+139 KGEPLELPTEIERT

-158 GRLLAEKDGRCINC
+158 RRLLAEKDGRCINC
-172 ARKRDT
+172 TKKRDT
-178 FWRIVSYISP
+178 LWRILSYVRP
-188 YRLQLIFVF
+188 YYLQLILVF
-197 VLTTAAALIE
+197 VITSVAALID

-214 ERIIDDVLTPK
+214 EHIIDDVLTPK
-225 SNYELLVWFAMAL
+225 ANFGLLVWFVLGL

-244 MWLFQVGRTAITSW
+244 MWLAQVGRTAISSW
-258 LGFRAAEDIRA
+258 LGFRAAEDIRT

-286 KVGNLI
+286 KVGSLI
-292 SRMTNDAELLEEY
+292 SRMTNDADLLEEY
-305 MIYDLP
+305 LTWDLP
-311 FLLSNALLVLG
+311 FILSNALLLLG
-322 ILTLL
+322 ILGMLL
-327 LYKNWMLTMYVLLP
+327 HKSWVLTIYVLLP
-341 VPLIILGGALIWNRM
+341 VPPIILGGALIWNRM
-356 ERYWRRWSVKWG
+356 ERYWRRWSIKWG
-368 RLSAH
+368 RFSAH

-382 LVKAFAQEKRERM
+382 LVKAFAQEKREGI

-406 VSVSADRAGVVFF
+406 VSVSADRAWFVFF
-419 TVTNFLMSF
+419 TVMNFLMSF

-442 GGELTLGEL
+442 GGELTLGQL
-451 MAFIIYLWMLYSPL
+451 TAFISYLWMFYRPL
-465 KWFGDFYNFMIHA
+465 KWFGDYYNFMIHA

-492 VETFNNPAA
+492 MEPFNDPSA
-501 KALPHIGGQVSFKD
+501 KAIPQIEGRVCFKD
-515 VAFGY
+515 VTFGY
-520 DPGKPVLRGIDLEV
+520 DPGKPVLKGIDFGV

-544 KSGVGKSTVI
+544 KSGVGKSTFI

-563 SRGRVKIDGEDIRDI
+563 NRGRLEVDGEDIRNI
-578 RLEDLRGQ
+578 RLEDLRSQ

-600 IAENIRYG
+600 IAENICYG

-641 GERGGKLS
+641 GEHGGKLS

-710 NADRLVVLDE
+710 NADRLVVLDD
-720 GKIAEVGTHAELME
+720 GKIAEVGSHAELMA
-734 RKEIFYKLVHTQQT
+734 RRGIFYKLVHTQQT
-748 TTAIMVVG
+748 TTAVMAVG
-756 GGKDDSDE
+756 GGKNASEEDSDE
-764 DSEDDDE
+764 DDE

>member
-1 MCFKKGSHDILRWWE
+1 
-16 SKKIAMKPFMETLPS
+16 MKPFMETLPPE
-31 QVDIKLQRIKS
+31 VAAKMQRVKQ
-42 PAEQVLFQVAT
+42 PEEQVLFQVAT

-58 QSFGESWLIA
+58 HVFGEKWLIA
-68 TDRHLL
+68 TNRHLL
-74 FIPSAGADG
+74 FIPTGGVDG
-83 TVEVPI
+83 TVEVPLA
-89 DAVQEA
+89 AVQEA
-95 KTEELVGGGRLAVE
+95 RTEELVGGGCLAVE
-109 RKEGEPVYLHYS
+109 RKEGKPIYLHYS
-121 SSLIPKF
+121 NSLGPKF

-139 KGKPLELPTEMERT
+139 KGETLELPTEMERT

-172 ARKRDT
+172 TKRRDT
-178 FWRIVSYISP
+178 FWRIVSYLRP
-188 YRLQLIFVF
+188 YRLQLILVF
-197 VLTTAAALIE
+197 VITTVAALVE
-207 LLPPLIT
+207 LLPPLIS
-214 ERIIDDVLTPK
+214 ERIVDDVLKPK
-225 SNYELLVWFAMAL
+225 SDFELLVQFAVAL
-238 LGIRLL
+238 LVIRLG
-244 MWLFQVGRTAITSW
+244 MWIFQVGRTALSSW

-286 KVGNLI
+286 KVGSLI

-305 MIYDLP
+305 LIYDLP
-311 FLLSNALLVLG
+311 FILSNMLLVFG
-322 ILTLL
+322 ILALL
-327 LYKNWMLTMYVLLP
+327 LYKSWMLTIYVLLP
-341 VPLIILGGALIWNRM
+341 VPLIVLGGALIWNRM
-356 ERYWRRWSVKWG
+356 ERYWRRWSIKWG

-382 LVKAFAQEKRERM
+382 LVKAFAQEKREGI

-400 NDELRQ
+400 NDELRRA
-406 VSVSADRAGVVFF
+406 SVSADRAAFVFF
-419 TVTNFLMSF
+419 TVMNFLMSF

-451 MAFIIYLWMLYSPL
+451 TAFIIYLWMLYSPL

-478 YAGAERIFEVMDTP
+478 YAGAERIFEVVDTP
-492 VETFNNPAA
+492 VESFNDVDA
-501 KALPHIGGQVSFKD
+501 KPMPEIGGRVSFKD
-515 VAFGY
+515 VTFGY
-520 DPGKPVLRGIDLEV
+520 DPGKPVLRGINLDV

-544 KSGVGKSTVI
+544 KSGVGKSTLI

-563 SRGRVKIDGEDIRDI
+563 NRGRLDVDGEDIRDI

-600 IAENIRYG
+600 ITENIRYG

-614 DEVIRAAIAAE
+614 DEVIRASIAAE

-666 KILILDEATSS
+666 KILIFDEATSS

-720 GKIAEVGTHAELME
+720 GKNCRGWYACGVDETEGHLPHTRSHTADNDSGYGSRRWEGRFRGEL
-734 RKEIFYKLVHTQQT
+734 
-748 TTAIMVVG
+748 G
-756 GGKDDSDE
+756 GR
-764 DSEDDDE
+764 

>member
-1 MCFKKGSHDILRWWE
+1 MN
-16 SKKIAMKPFMETLPS
+16 PFMEALPPE
-31 QVDIKLQRIKS
+31 VDAKLKRIK
-42 PAEQVLFQVAT
+42 PPGEQVRFQVAT
-53 DLINE
+53 DLINDR
-58 QSFGESWLIA
+58 SFGEKWLIA
-68 TDRHLL
+68 TDQQLL
-74 FIPSAGADG
+74 FIPTEGVG
-83 TVEVPI
+83 GMVEVPLT
-89 DAVQEA
+89 VVREA
-95 KTEELVGGGRLAVE
+95 RTEELVGGGYLAVE
-109 RKEGEPVYLHYS
+109 LKEGEPIYLHYS
-121 SSLIPKF
+121 STLGPKF
-128 AEVAEGIQQLS
+128 AEIAEGIQQLS
-139 KGKPLELPTEMERT
+139 KGEPLELPTEIERT

-158 GRLLAEKDGRCINC
+158 RRLLAEKDGRCINC
-172 ARKRDT
+172 TKKRDT
-178 FWRIVSYISP
+178 LWRILSYVRP
-188 YRLQLIFVF
+188 YYFQLILVF
-197 VLTTAAALIE
+197 VITSVAALID

-214 ERIIDDVLTPK
+214 EHIIDDVLTPK
-225 SNYELLVWFAMAL
+225 ANFGLLVWFVVAL

-244 MWLFQVGRTAITSW
+244 MWLAQVGRTAISSW

-269 ELYRV
+269 ELYRI

-286 KVGNLI
+286 KVGSLI
-292 SRMTNDAELLEEY
+292 SRMTNDADLLEEY
-305 MIYDLP
+305 MTFDLP
-311 FLLSNALLVLG
+311 FILSNALLLLG
-322 ILTLL
+322 ILGML
-327 LYKNWMLTMYVLLP
+327 LYKSWLLTIYVLLP
-341 VPLIILGGALIWNRM
+341 VPPIILGGALIWNRM
-356 ERYWRRWSVKWG
+356 ERYWRRWSIKWG
-368 RLSAH
+368 RFSAH

-382 LVKAFAQEKRERM
+382 LVKAFAQEKREGI

-406 VSVSADRAGVVFF
+406 VSVSADRAWFVFF
-419 TVTNFLMSF
+419 TVMNFLMSF

-442 GGELTLGEL
+442 GGELTLGQL
-451 MAFIIYLWMLYSPL
+451 TAFISYLWMFYRPL
-465 KWFGDFYNFMIHA
+465 KWFGDYYNFMIHA

-492 VETFNNPAA
+492 IEPFNNPGA
-501 KALPHIGGQVSFKD
+501 KPMPQMEGRVCFRD
-515 VAFGY
+515 VTFGY
-520 DPGKPVLRGIDLEV
+520 DPGKPVLKEIDFEV

-544 KSGVGKSTVI
+544 KSGVGKSTFI

-563 SRGRVKIDGEDIRDI
+563 NRGCLEVDGEDIRNI
-578 RLEDLRGQ
+578 RLEDLRSQ

-614 DEVIRAAIAAE
+614 DEVIRAAMAAE

-641 GERGGKLS
+641 GEHGGKLS

-666 KILILDEATSS
+666 KILIFDEATSS

-710 NADRLVVLDE
+710 NADRLVVLDD
-720 GKIAEVGTHAELME
+720 GKIAEVGSHAELMV
-734 RKEIFYKLVHTQQT
+734 RRGIFYKLVHTQQA
-748 TTAIMVVG
+748 TTAIMAVG
-756 GGKDDSDE
+756 GGKNASEEDSDE
-764 DSEDDDE
+764 DDE

>member
-1 MCFKKGSHDILRWWE
+1 
-16 SKKIAMKPFMETLPS
+16 MKPFMETLPPEVNHKLK
-31 QVDIKLQRIKS
+31 QVK
-42 PAEQVLFQVAT
+42 PPEEQVLFQVAT

-58 QSFGESWLIA
+58 QLFGEKWLIA

-74 FIPSAGADG
+74 FIPTEGADSAL
-83 TVEVPI
+83 EVPLE
-89 DAVQEA
+89 AVQEVR
-95 KTEELVGGGRLAVE
+95 TEELVGGGRLAVE
-109 RKEGEPVYLHYS
+109 RKVGEPIYLHYS
-121 SSLIPKF
+121 SSLMPKF
-128 AEVAEGIQQLS
+128 AEIAEGIQQLS
-139 KGKPLELPTEMERT
+139 KGETLELATEIERT

-172 ARKRDT
+172 AKKRDT
-178 FWRIVSYISP
+178 LRRIVSYVRP
-188 YRLQLIFVF
+188 YRLQLILVF
-197 VLTTAAALIE
+197 VITTFAALVD

-225 SNYELLVWFAMAL
+225 ANFELLIWLAAAL

-244 MWLFQVGRTAITSW
+244 MWLAQVGRTAISSW
-258 LGFRAAEDIRA
+258 LGFRAAEDIRT

-286 KVGNLI
+286 KVGSLI
-292 SRMTNDAELLEEY
+292 SRMTHDADLLEEY
-305 MIYDLP
+305 LIYDLP
-311 FLLSNALLVLG
+311 FLLSNALLLLG
-322 ILTLL
+322 IVALL
-327 LYKNWMLTMYVLLP
+327 LYKNWVLTMYVLLP
-341 VPLIILGGALIWNRM
+341 VPPIVLGGALIWNRM
-356 ERYWRRWSVKWG
+356 ERYWRRESVKWG
-368 RLSAH
+368 RFSAH

-382 LVKAFAQEKRERM
+382 LVKAFAQEKREGI

-406 VSVSADRAGVVFF
+406 VSVSANRAWFVFF

-428 GVFFV
+428 GLFFV

-451 MAFIIYLWMLYSPL
+451 TAFISYLWMLYQPL

-492 VETFNNPAA
+492 IEPFDAPDA
-501 KALPHIGGQVSFKD
+501 KAMPQIEGRVSFKD
-515 VAFGY
+515 VTFGY
-520 DPGKPVLRGIDLEV
+520 DPGKPVLRETNIEV

-544 KSGVGKSTVI
+544 KSGVGKSTFI

-563 SRGRVKIDGEDIRDI
+563 DRGSLNVDGEDIRDI

-608 KPDATF
+608 KADATF
-614 DEVIRAAIAAE
+614 DEVIRASIAAE

-720 GKIAEVGTHAELME
+720 GKIAEVGTHTELIE
-734 RKEIFYKLVHTQQT
+734 RKGIFYNLVNTQQE
-748 TTAIMVVG
+748 TTAIMAVG
-756 GGKDDSDE
+756 GGRDDSE
-764 DSEDDDE
+764 ADSEDDDE

>member
-1 MCFKKGSHDILRWWE
+1 
-16 SKKIAMKPFMETLPS
+16 MKPFMETLPPE
-31 QVDIKLQRIKS
+31 VDSKLQQVKL
-42 PAEQVLFQVAT
+42 PEEQVLFQVAT

-58 QSFGESWLIA
+58 QSFGEKWLIA
-68 TDRHLL
+68 TNRHLL
-74 FIPSAGADG
+74 IIPTKGADG
-83 TVEVPI
+83 VVEVPLA
-89 DAVQEA
+89 AVQESR
-95 KTEELVGGGRLAVE
+95 TEELVGGGCLVVE

-121 SSLIPKF
+121 NSLVPKF
-128 AEVAEGIQQLS
+128 AEIAEGIQQLS
-139 KGKPLELPTEMERT
+139 KGETLELPTEMERT

-158 GRLLAEKDGRCINC
+158 GRLLVEKDGRCITC
-172 ARKRDT
+172 VKKRDT
-178 FWRIVSYISP
+178 FWRIVSYVRP
-188 YRLQLIFVF
+188 YRFQLISV
-197 VLTTAAALIE
+197 VVIATGAALIE
-207 LLPPLIT
+207 VLPPLIIQ
-214 ERIIDDVLTPK
+214 RIIDEVLTPK
-225 SNYELLVWFAMAL
+225 SNYGLLVRSVMEL
-238 LGIRLL
+238 LGIGLL
-244 MWLFQVGRTAITSW
+244 MWLAQVGRTAMSSW
-258 LGFRAAEDIRA
+258 LGFRAAEDIRT

-274 LQFTPLRFYDKR
+274 LQYTPLRFYDKR
-286 KVGNLI
+286 KVGSLI

-305 MIYDLP
+305 LIYDLP
-311 FLLSNALLVLG
+311 FILSNVLLLVG
-322 ILTLL
+322 ILALL
-327 LYKNWMLTMYVLLP
+327 LYKSWMLTIYVLLP
-341 VPLIILGGALIWNRM
+341 VPLIILGGASMWNRM
-356 ERYWRRWSVKWG
+356 ERYWRRWSIKWG

-382 LVKAFAQEKRERM
+382 LVKAFAQEKREGI

-400 NDELRQ
+400 NDELRRA
-406 VSVSADRAGVVFF
+406 SVSADRAAFVFF
-419 TVTNFLMSF
+419 TVMNFLMSC

-442 GGELTLGEL
+442 DAELTLGGL
-451 MAFIIYLWMLYSPL
+451 IAFDIYLLMLYRPL
-465 KWFGDFYNFMIHA
+465 KWFGDFYSFMIHA
-478 YAGAERIFEVMDTP
+478 YAGAERVFEVMDTP
-492 VETFNNPAA
+492 VESFNDPAA
-501 KALPHIGGQVSFKD
+501 KPMPQIGGQVSFTD
-515 VAFGY
+515 VTFGY
-520 DPGKPVLRGIDLEV
+520 DPGKPVLRGINLEV

-544 KSGVGKSTVI
+544 KSGVGKSTFI

-563 SRGRVKIDGEDIRDI
+563 NRGRLEIDGEDIRNI

-608 KPDATF
+608 KPEATF

-720 GKIAEVGTHAELME
+720 GKIAEVGTHAELMA
-734 RKEIFYKLVHTQQT
+734 RKSIFYKLVHTQQT
-748 TTAIMVVG
+748 TTAVMAVG
-756 GGKDDSDE
+756 GGKEDSDRDPE
-764 DSEDDDE
+764 DEDE